1 MITPRR
7 IIIVGPSGSGKTTVA
22 EAIAR
27 ELKLPV
33 VSMDDF
39 RVRSH
44 RGRSIPFVDHDGQKI
59 RTYEDPMFW
68 DGHAI
73 GCKLRAL
80 VQAGS
85 GFVAEGNHLLYYPE
99 VRAIAD
105 TELYYLDVP
114 FKVSVERRQ
123 TRHRHSP
130 ADESF
135 ALIGEHETQ
144 RWVAPQ
150 LAARGII
157 RLDGTAST
165 YVTGSSIIHQDFHGA
180 TLPVLT
186 K

>member
-1 MITPRR
+1 MTTPRR

-39 RVRSH
+39 RVRNLRRRLLPLVEH
-44 RGRSIPFVDHDGQKI
+44 AGQKI
-59 RTYEDPMFW
+59 RTYEDPIFW

-80 VQAGS
+80 VQSGS
-85 GFVAEGNHLLYYPE
+85 GFVAEGNHLLHYPD
-99 VRAIAD
+99 VRAIPD

-114 FKVSVERRQ
+114 FKVSVDRRK
-123 TRHRHSP
+123 TRHRYSP

-135 ALIGEHETQ
+135 ALIGEQETQ

-150 LAARGII
+150 LACRGII
-157 RLDGTAST
+157 RLDGTAHT

-180 TLPVLT
+180 TLPALT